1 MPRRSFGTV
10 RRLPSGRWQA
20 RYRDPQ
26 SNRLISAADRFVTK
40 AEATRWLST
49 VETDLARGR
58 WVDPDAGRVRLSDYA
73 HEWLNDHPGLRQR
86 TRENYEGLLR
96 LHILPALGEVELGRL
111 APSGVRQWHAGLTK
125 RGHLGGATIAKCYRL
140 LHTIMATALA
150 DELIM
155 RNPCVIKGA
164 SSDRSGERPV
174 ASLPDVLALAEHV
187 GSRYRSLVLTATMTG
202 LRLGE
207 LLALRRRNVDL
218 LHATVTVT
226 EQLHELADGRQALGP
241 PKSDA
246 GRRTVA
252 LPPQIVRELESHIA
266 QFSQPG
272 RDGLVFTAP
281 EGGAIRRGNFRKRV
295 WLPALSA
302 TGLEHLR
309 FHDLRHTGNTLA
321 AATGA
326 STRELMA
333 RMGHA
338 SPRAALVYQH
348 ATAERDKVIADAL
361 GTLLDAASP
370 APVASVLR
378 VT

>member
-1 MPRRSFGTV
+1 
-10 RRLPSGRWQA
+10 
-20 RYRDPQ
+20 
-26 SNRLISAADRFVTK
+26 
-40 AEATRWLST
+40 
-49 VETDLARGR
+49 
-58 WVDPDAGRVRLSDYA
+58 
-73 HEWLNDHPGLRQR
+73 
-86 TRENYEGLLR
+86 
-96 LHILPALGEVELGRL
+96 
-111 APSGVRQWHAGLTK
+111 
-125 RGHLGGATIAKCYRL
+125 
-140 LHTIMATALA
+140 MATALA

-174 ASLPDVLALAEHV
+174 ASLPDVLALAQHV
-187 GSRYRSLVLTATMTG
+187 CFRYRALVLTATMTG

-218 LHATVTVT
+218 LHGAVTVT
-226 EQLHELADGRQALGP
+226 EQLHELADGRQVLGS

-272 RDGLVFTAP
+272 PDGLVFTAP

-338 SPRAALVYQH
+338 SPRAALIYQH

-370 APVASVLR
+370 APVAPVRR
-378 VT
+378 VHGDPD